1 MRGKITFVPVVL
13 LGLAAVLAWQP
24 ALAQEKPAPPPGLG
38 VWCKHIPNLTDEQK
52 QKIEGLQKAFLKEI
66 QPLRNQLRSERFALM
81 SLKTANNPDQ
91 KAINAKIDALAKLRA
106 EIEKK
111 QVAHRLQIRSL
122 LTDEQR
128 AAMEARLWRLWRGR
142 PGGKAWPG
150 LGKGRAGPMGHA
162 GMWHPE
168 FPKHAPEN

>member
-1 MRGKITFVPVVL
+1 MRGKITFVLSAL

-38 VWCKHIPNLTDEQK
+38 VMCKHIPNLTDEQK
-52 QKIEGLQKAFLKEI
+52 QKIEELQKAFLKEI

-91 KAINAKIDALAKLRA
+91 KAINAKIDALAKLQA

-111 QVAHRLQIRSL
+111 EVAHLLQIRSL

-128 AAMEARLWRLWRGR
+128 AAMEARLWFGR
-142 PGGKAWPG
+142 PGGKARPG
-150 LGKGRAGPMGHA
+150 LGKGRPCPMEHSR
-162 GMWHPE
+162 MWHPE
-168 FPKHAPEN
+168 CPEHAPEN